1 MHGHFQTCQALNIP
15 ILVHLYLRVLH
26 SVSTCCLLVCSGS
39 RAAKVLEKEW
49 QQRLQQQ
56 EQQWA
61 LKQEEL
67 EKRWAARL
75 VEAGRQARAQA
86 GAAEQAQQQQL
97 HSLQAQHANHLR
109 QLQSKA
115 QQSDWQAANEK
126 ALLQK

>member
-1 MHGHFQTCQALNIP
+1 MPCQCLDQVRQDFSLITP
-15 ILVHLYLRVLH
+15 H
-26 SVSTCCLLVCSGS
+26 SPLCFNSAGT
-39 RAAKVLEKEW
+39 RAAKVMDKEW

-61 LKQEEL
+61 LKQKDL

-75 VEAGRQARAQA
+75 VEAGRQARSHKAA
-86 GAAEQAQQQQL
+86 AAEAHQQQVT
-97 HSLQAQHANHLR
+97 SLQAQHGNHVR

-115 QQSDWQAANEK
+115 QQMEWQSSNER